1 MIKTRPIHGVVPVV
15 STPFTSNEDIDTEGL
30 NRLIEFLI
38 DKNIAGLWVLG
49 TGSEDMN
56 LSFAKRIQAAQTA
69 CEANAGKKPLI
80 LGTGFFAMEDII
92 TFIRETAELEF
103 DAYHVMPYH
112 PLLSLER
119 LDWFYRHIADHC
131 SKPLWMYT
139 SGNWSRPITPQFI
152 LNLKTHPNIAGI
164 KFSSK
169 DMVAMTEVISFADT
183 NFQVITA
190 IAAQLYSCLRIGSKA
205 HTSSLGS
212 CLPEVLINIYE
223 LFKNGKYNKT
233 QKEQFAL
240 NKFLKEFSTGAKKDN
255 FLMAAE
261 EKYIL
266 SLRGICK
273 NYTSSYYRD
282 LNDQEKIK
290 IKEAIK
296 NSSFSL
302 NDKIADITP

>member
-1 MIKTRPIHGVVPVV
+1 MIKTRPIRGIVPVV
-15 STPFTSNEDIDTEGL
+15 STPFNSKEDIDTEGL
-30 NRLIEFLI
+30 KRLIEFLI

-56 LSFAKRIQAAQTA
+56 RSFKKRVQVAKTA

-80 LGTGFFAMEDII
+80 LGTGFFAMDDIM

-119 LDWFYRHIADHC
+119 LDWFYRYIADNC
-131 SKPLWMYT
+131 PKPLWMYT
-139 SGNWSRPITPQFI
+139 SGNWSRPITPKFVAK
-152 LNLKTHPNIAGI
+152 LKSHPNIAGI
-164 KFSSK
+164 KFSTK
-169 DMVAMTEVISFADT
+169 DMVAMTEVLSFADD

-190 IAAQLYSCLRIGSKA
+190 IAAQLYSCLCIGSKA

-212 CLPEVLINIYE
+212 CLPEVLIKIYE
-223 LFKNGKYNKT
+223 LFENCKYNEAK
-233 QKEQFAL
+233 QEQLIL
-240 NKFLKEFSTGAKKDN
+240 NNFLKEFSTGAKKDN
-255 FLMAAE
+255 FIMAAE

-282 LNDQEKIK
+282 LTENEKK
-290 IKEAIK
+290 IVKEALKNINYSIK
-296 NSSFSL
+296 V
-302 NDKIADITP
+302 